1 MRRIGRSTWWSAGP
15 SDGSLQ
21 GLRVRDTAPRI
32 KLHDKQID
40 NGQDASPPKQTA
52 GFVPGDDLITGLN
65 EAAASRSP
73 RTTAIIGAALVEDAL
88 RWCLCG
94 FLIPSGAELAE
105 LPAEDQDA
113 VFDSE
118 IAPFKTF
125 YAKIVMGYSLGIY
138 AENHPGQPEED

>member
-1 MRRIGRSTWWSAGP
+1 MAKKKIRHLTR
-15 SDGSLQ
+15 
-21 GLRVRDTAPRI
+21 
-32 KLHDKQID
+32 
-40 NGQDASPPKQTA
+40 PPHFPA
-52 GFVPGDDLITGLN
+52 AGDDFITALT
-65 EAAASRSP
+65 EAATGSP
-73 RTTAIIGAALVEDAL
+73 RTAAIVATALVEDAL